1 MFAELVQD
9 ELEKKYNVLKRRR
22 RGNESEDLR
31 PLIKYCVDLQQKAR
45 QRGEVIKGDE
55 DLMRQYPDVA
65 EAMGFQVSKS

>member
-55 DLMRQYPDVA
+55 DLMRRYPDVA
-65 EAMGFQVSKS
+65 GAIGFQVSKS